1 MYFSSALGVLS
12 VSQRCKVNLR
22 RSRWSAPA
30 RSSNAWALANHIA
43 GRCQDLPVVFFTTQE
58 PLQTWRDQ
66 YYRTCSSLGL
76 WFNDGGICFGRWWN
90 LILARLCV
98 TSHII
103 LANSVAA
110 ARKRERERSGKSYN
124 WSYTAIFCD
133 SYIDLNSSMPNGE
146 QNIWHEAWKCRGLVG
161 EFHYML
167 PTFKCVDW
175 RWDLEVAPWTIQI
188 SYQRQW
194 VLRSSHVFNLS
205 WFPWKLLHP
214 VPPEPPK
221 GAVLP
226 AYRGL
231 LYVGDLSMCAGP
243 IGPWNNW
250 I

>member
-1 MYFSSALGVLS
+1 MILWNVFLPLLMFKTLQVGWCIFLLPWVLS

-103 LANSVAA
+103 FANSVAA

-133 SYIDLNSSMPNGE
+133 SYI
-146 QNIWHEAWKCRGLVG
+146 IWTVPCQTVNKTSDMKPESVVAW
-161 EFHYML
+161 
-167 PTFKCVDW
+167 
-175 RWDLEVAPWTIQI
+175 
-188 SYQRQW
+188 
-194 VLRSSHVFNLS
+194 
-205 WFPWKLLHP
+205 
-214 VPPEPPK
+214 
-221 GAVLP
+221 
-226 AYRGL
+226 
-231 LYVGDLSMCAGP
+231 
-243 IGPWNNW
+243 
-250 I
+250 

>member
-1 MYFSSALGVLS
+1 
-12 VSQRCKVNLR
+12 
-22 RSRWSAPA
+22 
-30 RSSNAWALANHIA
+30 
-43 GRCQDLPVVFFTTQE
+43 
-58 PLQTWRDQ
+58 
-66 YYRTCSSLGL
+66 
-76 WFNDGGICFGRWWN
+76 
-90 LILARLCV
+90 
-98 TSHII
+98 
-103 LANSVAA
+103 
-110 ARKRERERSGKSYN
+110 
-124 WSYTAIFCD
+124 
-133 SYIDLNSSMPNGE
+133 MPNGE

-205 WFPWKLLHP
+205 WFPWKLLHS

-231 LYVGDLSMCAGP
+231 LYVGDLSMCAPLAHGTIEYSTSSGDFHKHRGKKGGKFWFKSFTSFRVGCMNRVEGP
-243 IGPWNNW
+243 AFLNFQSWSRGQERIWNLPSLGRVHFRFDPTGKTGPSSLISIGDGWQE
-250 I
+250 